1 MRKHSPILA
10 LVILATLAGLA
21 LGQDKWHSSYDTAHA
36 EAKNTG
42 RPLVIFFSTSNCVWC
57 EKMQRGPLS
66 DPGVKQLL
74 ARCVCVKLDGS
85 HPVARAMN
93 VRLFPTLIASKW
105 DAKDGHMI
113 EKARVT
119 GYTDSR
125 SLRVKIEG
133 VK

>member
-1 MRKHSPILA
+1 MLTA
-10 LVILATLAGLA
+10 LVFLTLLSEPR
-21 LGQDKWHSSYDTAHA
+21 WHTSYEAAHA
-36 EAKNTG
+36 EAKASG
-42 RPLVIFFSTSNCVWC
+42 KVLVVYFSTPDCHWC
-57 EKMQRGPLS
+57 RKLEAGPLA
-66 DPGVKQLL
+66 DPGVRQLL
-74 ARCVCVKLDGS
+74 SRCVCVKLDGS